1 VIHFDD
7 IAFDGTDKIFSKE
20 EIKMLDRVERI
31 ERVARV
37 KGVAHDNRH
46 RFNSGRGKR
55 DETSSF
61 AEELRRVLNRKPA
74 PVKKTEIPEA
84 YNLELTSCGT
94 HSLFYNSGLSLDML
108 LA

>member
-1 VIHFDD
+1 
-7 IAFDGTDKIFSKE
+7 
-20 EIKMLDRVERI
+20 MLERVERI

-37 KGVAHDNRH
+37 RGVAQDNKH
-46 RFNSGRGKR
+46 RFNSGRGRR

-61 AEELRRVLNRKPA
+61 AEELRRVMNKKPE

-84 YNLELTSCGT
+84 YDLELTSCGT
-94 HSLFYNSGLSLDML
+94 HSLFYASGLSLDML